1 MFGTLHFL
9 ILYPFIRKNNITVL
23 TKRMIM
29 IVTVLCVLWGLVTEC
44 IQLYVPGR
52 DFDLADGLADSAG
65 ITLSLLIV
73 LRLIKNRTSPQS

>member
-23 TKRMIM
+23 TNRMIVV
-29 IVTVLCVLWGLVTEC
+29 ITALCVLWGFATEC

-52 DFDLADGLADSAG
+52 DFDLADGLADTAG
-65 ITLSLLIV
+65 IAFSLLIV
-73 LRLIKNRTSPQS
+73 FRWIKKRTSPQF